1 VKVGDVPPGDLR
13 ALLGGSGA
21 TIRTGPF
28 VIHLRTPLEAVA
40 SAVHLLYADFPLEQD
55 QVVAD
60 FHVALEPP
68 PGLRRWIRPQVVF
81 HHDGAPVF
89 QPFPVRFAIPL
100 LEWGLNW
107 CCSTHGHR
115 YLMLHAAVVERDGRA
130 VVMPGPAGSGK
141 STLCAALVHAGW
153 RLLSDEL
160 AIFRPEDGYLVAL
173 PRPVSLKARA
183 IHIMRDLAP
192 AAVFGPAVRDTH
204 KGTIAHMRPP
214 SDSVARAQ
222 EPARPAWI
230 VFPRYDASV
239 AAVLRP
245 ASKATSMLELV
256 ANAFNYGVH
265 GAAGFEAL
273 AGVVDG
279 SECYELAYGDLAEA
293 TASLAAVTSGSA
305 SSR

>member
-1 VKVGDVPPGDLR
+1 VKVGETPPGDLR
-13 ALLGGSGA
+13 GLLRGSGA

-28 VIHLRTPLEAVA
+28 AIRLHTPLEAVA
-40 SAVHLLYADFPLEQD
+40 SAVHLLYADFPLEQG

-60 FHVALEPP
+60 FHVTVGPP
-68 PGLRRWIRPQVVF
+68 PGLRRWIRRQVVF
-81 HHDGAPVF
+81 HHDGVPVF
-89 QPFPVRFAIPL
+89 HPFPERFAVPL

-115 YLMLHAAVVERDGRA
+115 YLMLHAAVVERNGRA

-141 STLCAALVHAGW
+141 STLCAALVHGGW

-160 AIFRPEDGYLVAL
+160 AIFRPEDGCLVPL

-192 AAVFGPAVRDTH
+192 EAVFGPTVHDTH
-204 KGTIAHMRPP
+204 KGTVAHMRPP
-214 SDSVARAQ
+214 AESVARAQ

-230 VFPRYDASV
+230 VFPRYDASI

-245 ASKATSMLELV
+245 APKATSLLELV

-265 GAAGFEAL
+265 GAAGFETL
-273 AGVVDG
+273 ASAVDG

-293 TASLAAVTSGSA
+293 TAALAALTAGSA
-305 SSR
+305 APR